1 MDKKK
6 LLVGLA
12 TATAIVG
19 ANSVKADETAT
30 VDQVT
35 SNVTQSETGKT
46 VVPSEESLKQAET
59 TLVEAQKNS

>member
-30 VDQVT
+30 VD
-35 SNVTQSETGKT
+35 
-46 VVPSEESLKQAET
+46 
-59 TLVEAQKNS
+59 